1 MARTLSAKDKAFMEE
16 KAKLKRQHREQ
27 VAELGARILT
37 LDKENKE
44 LKDKVQKM
52 EKLIAEYEK
61 HSSMTAE
68 EMTAHVEREQKCSQ
82 SIDNLMSLT
91 NIMGG
96 FVGSYR

>member
-16 KAKLKRQHREQ
+16 KAKLVRVHRKEI
-27 VAELGARILT
+27 AELGAEILK
-37 LDKENKE
+37 LDKENRE
-44 LKDKVQKM
+44 LKGKVQKM

-68 EMTAHVEREQKCSQ
+68 EMFAHVEREQKCSQ

-96 FVGSYR
+96 FGSYR

>member
-16 KAKLKRQHREQ
+16 KTKLKKQHQKQ

-68 EMTAHVEREQKCSQ
+68 EMAAHVEREQKCSQ
-82 SIDNLMSLT
+82 SIGNLMSLT

-96 FVGSYR
+96 FGSYR

>member
-1 MARTLSAKDKAFMEE
+1 M
-16 KAKLKRQHREQ
+16 
-27 VAELGARILT
+27 LT

-44 LKDKVQKM
+44 LKAKNEKL

-68 EMTAHVEREQKCSQ
+68 EMSAHVEREQKCSQ

-91 NIMGG
+91 NLMGG
-96 FVGSYR
+96 FGSYR

>member
-16 KAKLKRQHREQ
+16 KTKLKKQHREQ

-61 HSSMTAE
+61 HSSMSADEFAE
-68 EMTAHVEREQKCSQ
+68 HVARERKCSE
-82 SIDNLMSLT
+82 SMEVLMSLP
-91 NIMGG
+91 NAMGFG
-96 FVGSYR
+96 LYR